1 VIGGG
6 GQVLASGRFF
16 DCSGCPYLADSFV
29 VLATMV
35 KQKKIMPFLWFNDQA
50 EEAAKFYVSVFKNSK
65 VLGINHY
72 PPESPGKE
80 GSVMTVKFE
89 LDGEE
94 IVALNGGPHFT
105 LSEAFSFW
113 VKCDTQEEIDYFWE
127 KLSEGGKT
135 SECGWLKDKFGLSW
149 QIVPSSI
156 EEWISEEDPERKN
169 RVLKAVWQMQKLDLK
184 TLQEAYRGA

>member
-1 VIGGG
+1 
-6 GQVLASGRFF
+6 
-16 DCSGCPYLADSFV
+16 
-29 VLATMV
+29 MV

-50 EEAAKFYVSVFKNSK
+50 EDAANFYVSIFKNSK
-65 VLGINHY
+65 VLSINHY
-72 PPESPGKE
+72 PPESPGKA
-80 GSVMTVKFE
+80 GTVMTVKFE

-127 KLSEGGKT
+127 KLSEGGAT

-184 TLQEAYRGA
+184 TLQEAYRGS

>member
-1 VIGGG
+1 
-6 GQVLASGRFF
+6 
-16 DCSGCPYLADSFV
+16 
-29 VLATMV
+29 MV
-35 KQKKIMPFLWFNDQA
+35 MQKKIIPFLWFNDQA
-50 EEAAKFYVSVFKNSK
+50 EEAAKFYASVFKNSK
-65 VLGINHY
+65 VLSINYY
-72 PPESPGKE
+72 PPESSRKE
-80 GSVMTVKFE
+80 GAVMTVKFV

-127 KLSEGGKT
+127 KLSEGGET

-156 EEWISEEDPERKN
+156 EELISEEDPERKN

-184 TLQEAYRGA
+184 ALEEAYRGR